1 MWPLT
6 RITAV
11 PWSLRAEH
19 AETADEAL
27 TAVRSLA
34 SRPEVAGSAID
45 LLEEYYRGANDLE
58 QVVALGQDATDD
70 AADVILVIEEQWE
83 AEQKSDKDWLSDM
96 LHPKFSGWQKQ
107 APAPRSKKST
117 KLWDRFSDT
126 QGKMLEHELYFQ
138 NIVVEGDVAVAHYL
152 YTSASEDKDDNVE
165 ISNGRY
171 TDVLIRTDDGWK
183 FIAWHGGDDDQN

>member
-1 MWPLT
+1 MNARKLLQFFSPLLMLL
-6 RITAV
+6 
-11 PWSLRAEH
+11 P
-19 AETADEAL
+19 
-27 TAVRSLA
+27 
-34 SRPEVAGSAID
+34 AG
-45 LLEEYYRGANDLE
+45 
-58 QVVALGQDATDD
+58 VALGQDATDD

-126 QGKMLEHELYFQ
+126 QGRMLEHELYFQ